1 MYKQRFW
8 DYFLFR
14 PISCNKE
21 KLKKVI
27 RGKSILIT
35 GASSG
40 VGKELAC
47 ELADVDCHLVLVAR
61 RGDELAKIKKTIETK
76 NAKVSVFQADLR
88 DTTEMENFLSFLHGL
103 PHGLD
108 IVVNNAGLS
117 IHRSINDSLNRY
129 HDFTR
134 TMAIN
139 YFAPVQLL
147 LSVIPHLQRNKGHI
161 INVSTINARL
171 APVPYF
177 AAYQASKSAFDVWLR
192 STAPELKTQGVTT
205 TSVYLPLIKTPMI
218 EPTVAYQNVPA
229 MSPRYVARIICK
241 SIYTKKKTYQPWWL
255 IFGQMASIFLPHFSR
270 VSKKKGEKSR

>member
-14 PISCNKE
+14 PTFYNKE

-40 VGKELAC
+40 VGKELAY
-47 ELADVDCHLVLVAR
+47 ELADVDCHLILVAR
-61 RGDELAKIKKTIETK
+61 RGEELAKIKKTIDTK
-76 NAKVSVFQADLR
+76 NARVSVFQADLR
-88 DTTEMENFLSFLHGL
+88 DATEMENFLSFLHGL
-103 PHGLD
+103 PQALD
-108 IVVNNAGLS
+108 IVVSNAGLS
-117 IHRSINDSLNRY
+117 IHRSINHSLNRY

-147 LSVIPHLQRNKGHI
+147 LSVIPHLQKNKGHI

-192 STAPELKTQGVTT
+192 STAPELHAQGVST

-218 EPTVAYQNVPA
+218 EPTAAYEHLPA

-241 SIYTKKKTYQPWWL
+241 SMYTKKKTYQPWWF
-255 IFGQMASIFLPHFSR
+255 IFGQIASIFLANFSG
-270 VSKKKGEKSR
+270 VIKKKRGKGR

>member
-1 MYKQRFW
+1 MYKQRCW

-40 VGKELAC
+40 VGKELAY

-76 NAKVSVFQADLR
+76 NARVSVFQADLR
-88 DTTEMENFLSFLHGL
+88 DATEMENFLSFLHGL

-108 IVVNNAGLS
+108 VVVNNAGLS

-147 LSVIPHLQRNKGHI
+147 LSVTPHLQRNKGHI

-192 STAPELKTQGVTT
+192 STAPELHAQGVST

-218 EPTVAYQNVPA
+218 EPTATYRNLPA
-229 MSPRYVARIICK
+229 MSPGYVARIICK
-241 SIYTKKKTYQPWWL
+241 SMYTKKKTYQPWWF
-255 IFGQMASIFLPHFSR
+255 IFGQIASIFLSNFSG
-270 VSKKKGEKSR
+270 VSTKKRGKGR